1 MYNIDFDAKYRNSHE
16 SLQSYLVELHWIH
29 QAAVA
34 ANQDFSDIVN
44 SDTKNWFVKA
54 AVSQTYADRWRA
66 AVTPITGKR
75 LIEAQRITAGYIQLW
90 FDTYIHQ

>member
-1 MYNIDFDAKYRNSHE
+1 M
-16 SLQSYLVELHWIH
+16 
-29 QAAVA
+29 
-34 ANQDFSDIVN
+34 
-44 SDTKNWFVKA
+44 KA
-54 AVSQTYADRWRA
+54 TVSQTYADRWRA